1 MASTKFFT
9 TTVETVTQLIVTSS
23 LSQALHGLW
32 CCHGPLEIEVFQNAA
47 TLPSRQTRQWTRTP
61 KTGIST
67 DWVWPEWDHYRQ
79 TPPTGEQHAAIRL
92 TASISQTTSAE
103 TSRTST
109 SWIILGE
116 ASAGEWNTSTSG
128 GTWARIWRYLSFSIF
143 MKACI
148 LTVHWGANSKR
159 QGLALWEVKI
169 ILVGTITTTLSF
181 VAQRIPSPPP
191 SGGLELISSPSGDKI
206 ACTSVRKC
214 PGRGLH
220 KY

>member
-1 MASTKFFT
+1 
-9 TTVETVTQLIVTSS
+9 
-23 LSQALHGLW
+23 
-32 CCHGPLEIEVFQNAA
+32 
-47 TLPSRQTRQWTRTP
+47 
-61 KTGIST
+61 
-67 DWVWPEWDHYRQ
+67 
-79 TPPTGEQHAAIRL
+79 
-92 TASISQTTSAE
+92 
-103 TSRTST
+103 
-109 SWIILGE
+109 
-116 ASAGEWNTSTSG
+116 
-128 GTWARIWRYLSFSIF
+128 

-148 LTVHWGANSKR
+148 LTVHWGVNSKR

-191 SGGLELISSPSGDKI
+191 SGGLELISSHSGDKI